1 MILLYKNKD
10 ITFVNVYCVTYTL
23 HNCHILSLNM
33 QQIVD
38 IYLFFLVTGEP
49 LQVKFVTHSF
59 TYRL

>member
-10 ITFVNVYCVTYTL
+10 FTFLNAYFVTYTL

-49 LQVKFVTHSF
+49 FK
-59 TYRL
+59 

>member
-10 ITFVNVYCVTYTL
+10 ITFVNIYCVTYTL

-38 IYLFFLVTGEP
+38 IGYNAKILHYF
-49 LQVKFVTHSF
+49 HINA
-59 TYRL
+59 RLNEIIQF

>member
-10 ITFVNVYCVTYTL
+10 ITFVNIYSVTYIL

-49 LQVKFVTHSF
+49 FK
-59 TYRL
+59 

>member
-38 IYLFFLVTGEP
+38 IYLFFLSLENP
-49 LQVKFVTHSF
+49 SSKICHS
-59 TYRL
+59 